1 MWISNKIYYL
11 IAALRKLR
19 QENHGL
25 ENTLNYV
32 EIPFQKKVEATL
44 WYSERLKLRDQE
56 YNFMWDSCDW
66 FLQLP
71 VTLNTIKLQTSMSFS
86 CFPYKQNKK

>member
-32 EIPFQKKVEATL
+32 EIPFQKKK
-44 WYSERLKLRDQE
+44 LKPH
-56 YNFMWDSCDW
+56 CDT
-66 FLQLP
+66 
-71 VTLNTIKLQTSMSFS
+71 VKD
-86 CFPYKQNKK
+86 